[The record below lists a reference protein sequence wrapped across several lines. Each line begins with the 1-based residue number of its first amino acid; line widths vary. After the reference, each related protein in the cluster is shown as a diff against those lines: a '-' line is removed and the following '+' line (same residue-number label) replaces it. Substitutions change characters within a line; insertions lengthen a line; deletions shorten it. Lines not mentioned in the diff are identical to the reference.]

1 MSSNS
6 NMTPSPK
13 QRNRFVSTLR
23 RTLRSNPQPS
33 SPATP
38 PFGKTKASFSALLKS
53 RDSSSSSPTSSGS
66 SESSSP
72 SSSTRSIQPTPS
84 QRRYAA
90 VFSKITF
97 SNAEFI
103 EDRYI
108 YSQSPEKTDGHFRL
122 PTQEPVPTEELMI
135 PCPSFFAIPA
145 SRQPSVIEQSDIRLD
160 QTTNPTEHRISFCG
174 LSDSASP
181 NSPLRSCFQEIFDL
195 IDAGMSDE
203 QFDDIIGDDISYEAR
218 NLPTAPASD
227 SPYGLSGASGSNATL
242 RLHQP
247 DSSDEPLSHL
257 VEAATI
263 DEPVIAPECADA
275 EKPIVAIEPS
285 EECTTGESI
294 QAFLQSL
301 SSSLRNDPT
310 EFSPRI
316 SEWDQESSRFSFQLD
331 DELHSQERSAR
342 EDINYLNLRSS
353 AYITQFP
360 RFLKRTPAR
369 VKKNLPTRSA

>member
-38 PFGKTKASFSALLKS
+38 PFGRLLKIRALTYLASSSPESIFSALLKS

-66 SESSSP
+66 
-72 SSSTRSIQPTPS
+72 
-84 QRRYAA
+84 
-90 VFSKITF
+90 K
-97 SNAEFI
+97 
-103 EDRYI
+103 
-108 YSQSPEKTDGHFRL
+108 
-122 PTQEPVPTEELMI
+122 PVPTEELMI

-160 QTTNPTEHRISFCG
+160 QTTNPPNIA
-174 LSDSASP
+174 SAS
-181 NSPLRSCFQEIFDL
+181 EIFDL

-227 SPYGLSGASGSNATL
+227 SP
-242 RLHQP
+242 
-247 DSSDEPLSHL
+247 HL

>member
-1 MSSNS
+1 MSSNK
-6 NMTPSPK
+6 PLLILHRLH
-13 QRNRFVSTLR
+13 Q
-23 RTLRSNPQPS
+23 
-33 SPATP
+33 
-38 PFGKTKASFSALLKS
+38 KASFSALLKS

-294 QAFLQSL
+294 QAFFAIVVVLIAKRSDRVL
-301 SSSLRNDPT
+301 TPDLGMG
-310 EFSPRI
+310 PRI
-316 SEWDQESSRFSFQLD
+316 EPVLLPAGR
-331 DELHSQERSAR
+331 
-342 EDINYLNLRSS
+342 
-353 AYITQFP
+353 
-360 RFLKRTPAR
+360 RTP
-369 VKKNLPTRSA
+369 LPRKICSRRHQLPQP